1 VTELLW
7 LVGFSLLE
15 LLALKFIS
23 RLPSIIY
30 RGNHP
35 MKRRHGDSG
44 QLLFSDLAMATLGPM
59 AALMII
65 FLLLAAKPDP
75 ICPICKQ
82 LNEQEMDKWA
92 LELREWVDKMENIK
106 INKTLPTIACEN
118 FSSSQIYEI
127 NGTPIIPPSLYD
139 LCPEDAMKVLEMAE
153 LSKEKLNQL
162 MSDYQNAM
170 RDKYFRLASNIA
182 KCVKVSPEKFTVT
195 SKEIEFKTC
204 STTFINPTTQKP
216 MTKAEKQ
223 QFFDKITADIVKRLI
238 ENPEYNRIDIFGH
251 SDKRPI
257 KKGGCPKNRAKNN
270 RELSSF
276 RVHAFLD
283 EIENVLQQNQKRADF
298 YQVLEKFKTNEL
310 KIYAIGVGEKEPL
323 DIGDSQKAY
332 RKNRRI
338 EIRFGIDR
346 R

>member
-1 VTELLW
+1 
-7 LVGFSLLE
+7 
-15 LLALKFIS
+15 
-23 RLPSIIY
+23 
-30 RGNHP
+30 

-75 ICPICKQ
+75 ICPVCPICKQ
-82 LNEQEMDKWA
+82 LNEQEMEKWA
-92 LELREWVDKMENIK
+92 LELREWVDKMEKIK

-118 FSSSQIYEI
+118 FSSSKIYEI

-153 LSKEKLNQL
+153 LNKEKLNQL
-162 MSDYQNAM
+162 MTDYQNAM
-170 RDKYFRLASNIA
+170 RDRYHRLATNIA
-182 KCVKVSPEKFTVT
+182 KCVKKPPEIFTVT

-204 STTFINPTTQKP
+204 STTFIKPTTQKP
-216 MTKAEKQ
+216 MTMAEKQ
-223 QFFDKITADIVKRLI
+223 EFFDKITADIVEMLI

-257 KKGGCPKNRAKNN
+257 KKGGCLKNGAKNN
-270 RELSSF
+270 RQLSSF

-283 EIENVLQQNQKRADF
+283 EIESVLRQNPKRADF
-298 YQVLEKFKTNEL
+298 SQVLNRFENLDL
-310 KIYAIGVGEKEPL
+310 KIYAIGVGKKEPL
-323 DIGDSQKAY
+323 DTGDSQEAY

-346 R
+346 RKK

>member
-1 VTELLW
+1 
-7 LVGFSLLE
+7 
-15 LLALKFIS
+15 
-23 RLPSIIY
+23 
-30 RGNHP
+30 
-35 MKRRHGDSG
+35 MKRRHGDNG
-44 QLLFSDLAMATLGPM
+44 QILFSDLAMAALGPM

-65 FLLLAAKPDP
+65 FLLLAAKPCP
-75 ICPICKQ
+75 PCPICKQ

-92 LELREWVDKMENIK
+92 LELREWVAKMENLMV
-106 INKTLPTIACEN
+106 NKTLPTIACDN
-118 FSSSQIYEI
+118 FSSSKIYEI
-127 NGTPIIPPSLYD
+127 DGTPIIPPSLYD

-153 LSKEKLNQL
+153 LSKDKLNQL

-170 RDKYFRLASNIA
+170 RERYLSLASNIA

-204 STTFINPTTQKP
+204 STTFVNPTTQKP
-216 MTKAEKQ
+216 MTVADKQ
-223 QFFDKITADIVKRLI
+223 RFFDEITAKIVMNLF

-257 KKGGCPKNRAKNN
+257 NKGGCLKNGAKNN
-270 RELSSF
+270 RQLSSF

-283 EIENVLQQNQKRADF
+283 EIEGVLRRNQERAYF
-298 YQVLEKFKTNEL
+298 YQVVERLENFEL

-323 DIGDSQKAY
+323 DTGNSREAY

-338 EIRFGIDR
+338 EIRFGVDR
-346 R
+346 RVK